1 MKNLFKPKKIVL
13 VVLILYFV
21 VTFVKQQKSINAYKT
36 EQNYYMS
43 KIKEQK
49 ECNEQLIATKENISS
64 PEYIEKMA
72 REKLDMYLPN
82 ERVYIYANK

>member
-21 VTFVKQQKSINAYKT
+21 VTFVKQQKSINDYKT